1 MVLMIV
7 NGKSTHPRSKYVRLT
22 AKRKE
27 ALAELGLWARFKSWV
42 GRLWRRIR
50 RMFSRGQ
57 PV

>member
-1 MVLMIV
+1 
-7 NGKSTHPRSKYVRLT
+7 LT